1 MLNSHHSLWSGKI
14 TTVHPPTSWG
24 KNFRQERMDVLS
36 RNECIISQHAH
47 YDNSMNEFSFIMVI
61 IHHTTKHHT
70 KQTPHGTIWFRTNAR
85 FDKHAQTRC
94 MCRFW
99 NNIDI
104 IFECNATTTWSL
116 NQWPKNMDHNMYPET
131 VFQTMTCIN
140 MICIS
145 YCCSH
150 CIQLR
155 WKYRYHDAWMQPVQ
169 FATIDAPVH

>member
-36 RNECIISQHAH
+36 RNECIISQHVH

-94 MCRFW
+94 MCLLW

-104 IFECNATTTWSL
+104 ILMPRQHGRWINGRKTS
-116 NQWPKNMDHNMYPET
+116 QH
-131 VFQTMTCIN
+131 VSQTMTCIN

-145 YCCSH
+145 CCSH

-155 WKYRYHDAWMQPVQ
+155 WKYRYRMNVAG
-169 FATIDAPVH
+169 TIWQLMHRFIKKTPA